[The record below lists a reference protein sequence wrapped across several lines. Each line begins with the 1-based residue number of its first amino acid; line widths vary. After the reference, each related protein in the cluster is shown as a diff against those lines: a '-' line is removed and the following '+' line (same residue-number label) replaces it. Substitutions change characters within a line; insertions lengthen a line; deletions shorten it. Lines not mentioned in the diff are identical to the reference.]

1 MLNQME
7 YHLSILHFKVY
18 DRSKKYLSC
27 HHVHC

>member
-18 DRSKKYLSC
+18 DRSKKY
-27 HHVHC
+27 